1 MIIGTAGHID
11 HGKTAL
17 VRALTGVDAD
27 RLPEE
32 KRRGMTIDLGFA
44 YRAPPAIDG
53 AYASRDGGVL
63 GFIDVPGHERF
74 IHNMLAGVTGIDFVL
89 LVVAADDGPMPQTR
103 EHLDIVSLLGVKRG
117 VVALTKSDLV
127 APDRL
132 IEAELEIR
140 DLLRGSALQDAAI
153 MPVSAVTGQ
162 GIAELDAYL
171 TDAALALDALEPQ
184 GEFRMAVDRSF
195 VFAGV
200 GVVVTGTVGA
210 GRISVGERAVLT
222 PSGIE
227 VRVRS
232 IHTNNR
238 KAQTGQKGDRCA
250 LNIAGPQVD
259 RERAQRGDWVVAPS
273 LHMPTDRLDARLR
286 LLGRTS
292 RGVRPGFKVHLHLG
306 AARVGARLLPFSD
319 TPLQPGIEH
328 PVQLV
333 LDQAIGAW
341 RGDRFIVRDASAT
354 RTIGGGIVLDPG
366 PPARWRRRP
375 ERLRAL
381 AALAQPKA
389 AASLAGL
396 LEISAAGVDLDRFAA
411 ASGLTAGEAHA
422 AWREAGARVLKADGR
437 RHGFAISPS
446 RLGILRHRIEA
457 ALSEHH
463 RTAPASPGPTLDQ
476 LRLALGDRLP
486 PASLRAIV
494 EALVEERGLALSSG
508 TAIHLPGHCAGL
520 PSAQAALWT
529 RIRESLEIHGFAGAW
544 VRDLAAELSVSE
556 TAMRQLMKQLGRMGE
571 VVEVAPDRFYLR
583 QTIHKM
589 AELLAELCNAAAD
602 GTVTAAAFR
611 DRIATGR
618 KLAIIILEFFDR
630 TGITIRR
637 GDLRKVQPDRLRIFR
652 GAARESF

>member
-44 YRAPPAIDG
+44 YRALPAIDG

-195 VFAGV
+195 VLAGV
-200 GVVVTGTVGA
+200 GVVVTGTVAA

-238 KAQTGQKGDRCA
+238 KAQMGRKGDRCA

-259 RERAQRGDWVVAPS
+259 RERVQRGHWVVAPP

-286 LLGRTS
+286 LLGHTS
-292 RGVRPGFKVHLHLG
+292 RGVRPGLKVDLHLG
-306 AARVGARLLPFSD
+306 ATRVGARLLPFD
-319 TPLQPGIEH
+319 DKPPQPGIEH

-381 AALAQPKA
+381 AALAEPKA

-411 ASGLTAGEAHA
+411 SSGLTAGEAQS
-422 AWREAGARVLKADGR
+422 AWREAGARVLKADER
-437 RHGFAISPS
+437 RYGFAISP
-446 RLGILRHRIEA
+446 GHFTVLRQRIET
-457 ALSEHH
+457 ALAEHH

-494 EALVEERGLALSSG
+494 EALVEERGLALSG

-520 PSAQAALWT
+520 PPAQAALWT
-529 RIRESLEIHGFAGAW
+529 RIRKSLENTGFAGAW

-571 VVEVAPDRFYLR
+571 LVEVAPDRFYLR
-583 QTIHKM
+583 QTIYKM
-589 AELLAELCNAAAD
+589 AELLAELCDAAAD

-652 GAARESF
+652 GAARKSF